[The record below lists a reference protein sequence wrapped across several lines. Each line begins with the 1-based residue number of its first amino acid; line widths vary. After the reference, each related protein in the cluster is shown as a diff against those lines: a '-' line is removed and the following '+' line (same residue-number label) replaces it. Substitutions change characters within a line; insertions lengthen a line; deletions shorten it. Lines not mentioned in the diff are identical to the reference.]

1 MKVRVFDCDH
11 EKDLEEAV
19 NSFISG
25 KEIVDIKY
33 QVSIGVCG
41 EEQLYCFSAMII
53 YIDKGWCILKKNS
66 FINGALIATIG
77 IVITKFLG
85 IIYVIPFY
93 AIIGESSIALYG
105 YAYTIYNLFLS
116 LSTVGI
122 PPAMSK
128 LISEYNTL
136 EYYST
141 KERAYKLGK
150 RLLIVLGIILFIIMF
165 LGAPLIANQIMGD
178 NTGGNSKESITFVI
192 RIISTAILIVP
203 YLSVTKGYLQGHK
216 FITPPS
222 ISQVLEQIVR
232 IAVILIGSYLCMRVF
247 KVGVVNAV
255 GVAVFGATIGALVA
269 LIYLLIKIHKNKKE
283 IITKAEAKEEEK
295 KITNKA
301 IIKKLLIYSVPF
313 ISFGLALSV
322 YDYIDMT
329 TIINTLAKIGFKTK
343 DAESIIGVIN
353 TTGNK
358 LNSVVLAISTG
369 LMTSLVPNITAS
381 FVKGDKKDVKK
392 KVEQSFL
399 MLLYVTMPMA
409 FGLSILAGPVFNA
422 FYGASAWGPK
432 VFCFTIFVA
441 LFRCMFTTSI
451 SIAQS
456 LNKFKNVF
464 LSIIAGIL
472 VKLILQVPMIYLFNK
487 IGLRPF
493 WGATFATLLG
503 LTTSVITN
511 LVVINKTVS
520 LDFKEYFKKMFKF
533 VYPLILMIITLNVM
547 KIFIPLNTT
556 GRLNSIVLIIIYG
569 LVGALIYFTL
579 TIKNGIFKEIF
590 GDKIFKKLRKV
601 KH

>member
-1 MKVRVFDCDH
+1 M
-11 EKDLEEAV
+11 
-19 NSFISG
+19 
-25 KEIVDIKY
+25 
-33 QVSIGVCG
+33 
-41 EEQLYCFSAMII
+41 
-53 YIDKGWCILKKNS
+53 KKNS
-66 FINGALIATIG
+66 FINGALVATIG

-93 AIIGESSIALYG
+93 AIIGESNIALYG

-150 RLLIVLGIILFIIMF
+150 RLLIILGIILFIFMF
-165 LGAPLIANQIMGD
+165 VGAPFIANQIMGD

-192 RIISTAILIVP
+192 RIISTAILVVP

-216 FITPPS
+216 FITPSS
-222 ISQVLEQIVR
+222 ISQIIEQVVR

-247 KVGVVNAV
+247 KVGVTNAI
-255 GVAVFGATIGALVA
+255 GIAVSGATVGAVIA
-269 LIYLLIKIHKNKKE
+269 LIYLLAKIKKNKKD
-283 IITKAEAKEEEK
+283 IIRTTKDEQIKNVEK
-295 KITNKA
+295 KITNNMV
-301 IIKKLLIYSVPF
+301 IKKLLIYSVPF

-329 TIINTLAKIGFKTK
+329 TIINTLTNLGFKTK
-343 DAESIIGVIN
+343 DAESVLGVIN

-381 FVKGDKKDVKK
+381 FVKGNKKDVKS
-392 KVEQSFL
+392 KVQQSFL

-409 FGLSILAGPVFNA
+409 VGLSILAKPVFYA
-422 FYGASAWGPK
+422 FYGSSNWGPK
-432 VFCFTIFVA
+432 VFCFTIFIA

-472 VKLILQVPMIYLFNK
+472 VKLILQIPLMYLFNNL
-487 IGLRPF
+487 GLYPF
-493 WGATFATLLG
+493 WGSTLATLMG
-503 LTTSVITN
+503 LTTSLLTN
-511 LVVINKTVS
+511 LIVVNKTVG

-533 VYPLILMIITLNVM
+533 IYPLFIMIVILMVV
-547 KIFIPLNTT
+547 KIFIPLNVSS
-556 GRLNSIVLIIIYG
+556 RFKSILLIVIYG
-569 LVGALIYFTL
+569 VIGAGTYFVL

-590 GDKIFKKLRKV
+590 GDKLFNKLQKI
-601 KH
+601 KNKI

>member
-1 MKVRVFDCDH
+1 M
-11 EKDLEEAV
+11 
-19 NSFISG
+19 
-25 KEIVDIKY
+25 
-33 QVSIGVCG
+33 
-41 EEQLYCFSAMII
+41 
-53 YIDKGWCILKKNS
+53 KKNS

-77 IVITKFLG
+77 IVATKFLG

-93 AIIGESSIALYG
+93 AIIGEENIALYG

-136 EYYST
+136 EYYNT

-150 RLLIVLGIILFIIMF
+150 RLLIILGIILFVLMF
-165 LGAPLIANQIMGD
+165 LGAQVIANQIMGD

-192 RIISTAILIVP
+192 RIISTAILVVP

-222 ISQVLEQIVR
+222 VSQVIEQVVR
-232 IAVILIGSYLCMRVF
+232 ISVILIGSYLCMRVF
-247 KVGVVNAV
+247 KVGVVNAI

-269 LIYLLIKIHKNKKE
+269 LFYLLIKMKKHKKE
-283 IITKAEAKEEEK
+283 LVITKEKKKEEE

-301 IIKKLLIYSVPF
+301 IVKKLLIYSIPF

-329 TIINTLAKIGFKTK
+329 TIISTLTKIGFKTK

-369 LMTSLVPNITAS
+369 LMTSLVPNITSS

-409 FGLSILAGPVFNA
+409 IGLSILAGPVFTA
-422 FYGASAWGPK
+422 FYGASTWGPR
-432 VFCFTIFVA
+432 VFCVTIFVA
-441 LFRCMFTTSI
+441 LFRCMFTTSV
-451 SIAQS
+451 SITQS

-464 LSIIAGIL
+464 ISIIIGIL
-472 VKLILQVPMIYLFNK
+472 VKLILQIPFIYLFNN
-487 IGLRPF
+487 IGLYPF
-493 WGATFATLLG
+493 WGATFATFLG
-503 LTTSVITN
+503 LTTSVISN
-511 LVVINKTVS
+511 LIVINKTVK
-520 LDFKEYFKKMFKF
+520 LDFKSFFLKMFKF
-533 VYPLILMIITLNVM
+533 IYPLTIMVIVLLLMRNILPFNLTSRFTSIITIMLYA
-547 KIFIPLNTT
+547 
-556 GRLNSIVLIIIYG
+556 IVGAIIYFS
-569 LVGALIYFTL
+569 I
-579 TIKNGIFKEIF
+579 TIKNGAFESIF
-590 GDKIFKKLRKV
+590 GNRLLRKL
-601 KH
+601 KIKK

>member
-1 MKVRVFDCDH
+1 M
-11 EKDLEEAV
+11 
-19 NSFISG
+19 
-25 KEIVDIKY
+25 
-33 QVSIGVCG
+33 
-41 EEQLYCFSAMII
+41 
-53 YIDKGWCILKKNS
+53 KKNS

-77 IVITKFLG
+77 IVATKFLG

-93 AIIGESSIALYG
+93 AIIGEENIALYG

-136 EYYST
+136 EYYNT

-150 RLLIVLGIILFIIMF
+150 RLLIILGIILFILMF
-165 LGAPLIANQIMGD
+165 LGAPVIANQIMGD

-192 RIISTAILIVP
+192 RIISTAILVVP

-222 ISQVLEQIVR
+222 VSQVIEQVVR
-232 IAVILIGSYLCMRVF
+232 ISVILIGSYLCMRVF
-247 KVGVVNAV
+247 KVGVVNAI

-269 LIYLLIKIHKNKKE
+269 LFYLLIKMKKHKKE
-283 IITKAEAKEEEK
+283 LVITKEKKKEEE

-301 IIKKLLIYSVPF
+301 IVKKLLIYSIPF

-329 TIINTLAKIGFKTK
+329 TIISTLTKIGFKTK
-343 DAESIIGVIN
+343 DAESIIGVVN

-369 LMTSLVPNITAS
+369 LMTSLVPNITSS

-409 FGLSILAGPVFNA
+409 IGLSILAGPVFTA
-422 FYGASAWGPK
+422 FYGASTWGPR
-432 VFCFTIFVA
+432 VFCVTIFVA
-441 LFRCMFTTSI
+441 LFRCMFTTSV
-451 SIAQS
+451 SITQS

-464 LSIIAGIL
+464 ISIIIGIL
-472 VKLILQVPMIYLFNK
+472 VKLILQIPFIYLFNN
-487 IGLRPF
+487 IGLYPF
-493 WGATFATLLG
+493 WGATFATFLG
-503 LTTSVITN
+503 LTTSVISN
-511 LVVINKTVS
+511 LIVINKTVK
-520 LDFKEYFKKMFKF
+520 LDFKSFFLKMFKF
-533 VYPLILMIITLNVM
+533 IYPLTIMVIVLLLMRNILPFNLTSRFTSIITIMLYA
-547 KIFIPLNTT
+547 
-556 GRLNSIVLIIIYG
+556 IVGAIIYFS
-569 LVGALIYFTL
+569 I
-579 TIKNGIFKEIF
+579 TIKNGAFESIF
-590 GDKIFKKLRKV
+590 GNRLLRKL
-601 KH
+601 KIKK

>member
-1 MKVRVFDCDH
+1 M
-11 EKDLEEAV
+11 
-19 NSFISG
+19 
-25 KEIVDIKY
+25 
-33 QVSIGVCG
+33 
-41 EEQLYCFSAMII
+41 
-53 YIDKGWCILKKNS
+53 KKNS

-77 IVITKFLG
+77 IVVTKFLG
-85 IIYVIPFY
+85 IIYIIPFY
-93 AIIGESSIALYG
+93 AIIGESNIALYG

-136 EYYST
+136 EYYDT

-150 RLLIVLGIILFIIMF
+150 KLLIVLGIVLFIIMF
-165 LGAPLIANQIMGD
+165 FGAPFIANQIMGN

-192 RIISTAILIVP
+192 RVISTAILVVP

-216 FITPPS
+216 FMLPS
-222 ISQVLEQIVR
+222 SVSQVLEQVVR
-232 IAVILIGSYLCMRVF
+232 IAVILIGSYLCMRVLNL
-247 KVGVVNAV
+247 GVTNAI
-255 GVAVFGATIGALVA
+255 GVAVFGATVGALVA
-269 LIYLLIKIHKNKKE
+269 LIYLLVKIKKNKKD
-283 IITKAEAKEEEK
+283 IVRITKDEKIKQEEK
-295 KITNKA
+295 KITNKF

-329 TIINTLAKIGFKTK
+329 TIIGTLTNLGFKTA
-343 DAESIIGVIN
+343 DAESVLGVIN

-392 KVEQSFL
+392 KVHQSFL

-409 FGLSILAGPVFNA
+409 VGLSILAKPVFYA
-422 FYGASAWGPK
+422 FYGASNWGPK
-432 VFCFTIFVA
+432 VFCFSIFVA

-464 LSIIAGIL
+464 LSIIIGIV
-472 VKLILQVPMIYLFNK
+472 VKLILQVPLMHLFDNV
-487 IGLRPF
+487 GLYPF
-493 WGATFATLLG
+493 WGATTATLIG
-503 LTTSVITN
+503 LTTSIITN
-511 LVVINKTVS
+511 LIVINKTIG
-520 LDFKEYFKKMFKF
+520 LDLKSYFKKMFKF
-533 VYPLILMIITLNVM
+533 IYPLVIMIIVLLIM
-547 KIFIPLNTT
+547 KNFILLDATSKFK
-556 GRLNSIVLIIIYG
+556 SIILILVYA
-569 LVGALIYFTL
+569 LVGAGIYFAL
-579 TIKNGIFKEIF
+579 TIKNGIFKDIF
-590 GDKIFKKLRKV
+590 GDKLLKKIK
-601 KH
+601 K

>member
-1 MKVRVFDCDH
+1 M
-11 EKDLEEAV
+11 
-19 NSFISG
+19 
-25 KEIVDIKY
+25 
-33 QVSIGVCG
+33 
-41 EEQLYCFSAMII
+41 
-53 YIDKGWCILKKNS
+53 KKNS

-93 AIIGESSIALYG
+93 AIIGEENIALYG

-136 EYYST
+136 KYYNT

-150 RLLIVLGIILFIIMF
+150 RLLIILGVVLFVLMF
-165 LGAPLIANQIMGD
+165 LGAPVIANQIMGD

-222 ISQVLEQIVR
+222 VSQVIEQIVR
-232 IAVILIGSYLCMRVF
+232 ISVILIGSYLCMRVF
-247 KVGVVNAV
+247 KVGVVNAI

-269 LIYLLIKIHKNKKE
+269 LIYLLIKMKKHKKE
-283 IITKAEAKEEEK
+283 LVITNEKKKEEER
-295 KITNKA
+295 ITNKA
-301 IIKKLLIYSVPF
+301 IIKKLLIYSIPF

-329 TIINTLAKIGFKTK
+329 TIINTLTKIGFKTK

-369 LMTSLVPNITAS
+369 LMTSLVPNITSS
-381 FVKGDKKDVKK
+381 FVKGDIKDVKK

-409 FGLSILAGPVFNA
+409 IGLSILAGPVFTA
-422 FYGASAWGPK
+422 FYGASTWGPR
-432 VFCFTIFVA
+432 VFCVTIFVA
-441 LFRCMFTTSI
+441 LFRCMFTTSV
-451 SIAQS
+451 SITQS

-464 LSIIAGIL
+464 ISIIIGIL
-472 VKLILQVPMIYLFNK
+472 VKLTLQVPFIYLFNN
-487 IGLRPF
+487 IGLYPF
-493 WGATFATLLG
+493 WGATFATFLG
-503 LTTSVITN
+503 LTTSVISN
-511 LVVINKTVS
+511 LIVINKTVN
-520 LDFKEYFKKMFKF
+520 LDFKSFFNKMFKF
-533 VYPLILMIITLNVM
+533 IYPLIIMIVVLLLMKNILPFNLINRFTSIITIMLYA
-547 KIFIPLNTT
+547 
-556 GRLNSIVLIIIYG
+556 IVGII
-569 LVGALIYFTL
+569 IYFTL
-579 TIKNGIFKEIF
+579 TIKNGAFECIF
-590 GDKIFKKLRKV
+590 GDKLLKKIKIKR
-601 KH
+601 

>member
-1 MKVRVFDCDH
+1 M
-11 EKDLEEAV
+11 
-19 NSFISG
+19 
-25 KEIVDIKY
+25 
-33 QVSIGVCG
+33 
-41 EEQLYCFSAMII
+41 
-53 YIDKGWCILKKNS
+53 KKNS

-77 IVITKFLG
+77 IVATKFLG

-93 AIIGESSIALYG
+93 AIIGEENIALYG

-136 EYYST
+136 EYYNT

-150 RLLIVLGIILFIIMF
+150 RLLIILGIILFILMF
-165 LGAPLIANQIMGD
+165 LGAPVIANQIMGD

-192 RIISTAILIVP
+192 RIISTAILVVP

-222 ISQVLEQIVR
+222 VSQVIEQVVR
-232 IAVILIGSYLCMRVF
+232 ISVILIGSYLCMRVF
-247 KVGVVNAV
+247 KVGVVNAI

-269 LIYLLIKIHKNKKE
+269 LFYLLIKMKKHKKE
-283 IITKAEAKEEEK
+283 LVITKEKKKEEE

-301 IIKKLLIYSVPF
+301 IVKKLLIYSIPF

-329 TIINTLAKIGFKTK
+329 TIISTLTKIGFKTK

-369 LMTSLVPNITAS
+369 LMTSLVPNITSS

-409 FGLSILAGPVFNA
+409 IGLSILAGPVFTA
-422 FYGASAWGPK
+422 FYGASTWGPR
-432 VFCFTIFVA
+432 VFCVTIFVA
-441 LFRCMFTTSI
+441 LFRCMFTTSV
-451 SIAQS
+451 SITQS

-464 LSIIAGIL
+464 ISIIIGIL
-472 VKLILQVPMIYLFNK
+472 VKLILQIPFIYLFNN
-487 IGLRPF
+487 IGLYPF
-493 WGATFATLLG
+493 WGATFATFLG
-503 LTTSVITN
+503 LTTSVISN
-511 LVVINKTVS
+511 LIVINKTVK
-520 LDFKEYFKKMFKF
+520 LDFKSFFLKMFKF
-533 VYPLILMIITLNVM
+533 LYPLTIMVIVLLLMRNILPFNLTSRFTSIITIMLYA
-547 KIFIPLNTT
+547 
-556 GRLNSIVLIIIYG
+556 IVGAIIYFS
-569 LVGALIYFTL
+569 I
-579 TIKNGIFKEIF
+579 TIKNGAFESIF
-590 GDKIFKKLRKV
+590 GNRLLRKL
-601 KH
+601 KIKK

>member
-1 MKVRVFDCDH
+1 M
-11 EKDLEEAV
+11 
-19 NSFISG
+19 
-25 KEIVDIKY
+25 
-33 QVSIGVCG
+33 
-41 EEQLYCFSAMII
+41 
-53 YIDKGWCILKKNS
+53 KKNS

-93 AIIGESSIALYG
+93 AIIGEANIALYG

-136 EYYST
+136 GYYNT

-150 RLLIVLGIILFIIMF
+150 RLLMVMGIILFIVMF
-165 LGAPLIANQIMGD
+165 VGAPFIAHQIMGN

-192 RIISTAILIVP
+192 RVISTAILIVP
-203 YLSVTKGYLQGHK
+203 ILSVTKGYLQGHK
-216 FITPPS
+216 FMTPS
-222 ISQVLEQIVR
+222 SVSQVIEQVVR

-247 KVGVVNAV
+247 NVGVTNAI
-255 GVAVFGATIGALVA
+255 GVAVFGATVGAIVA
-269 LIYLLIKIHKNKKE
+269 LSYLLIKIKKNKKDIIKVTKDEE
-283 IITKAEAKEEEK
+283 IRKEEK
-295 KITNKA
+295 KISNKT

-329 TIINTLAKIGFKTK
+329 TIIGTLTDLGFKTK
-343 DAESIIGVIN
+343 DAESVLGVIN

-392 KVEQSFL
+392 KVSQSFL

-409 FGLSILAGPVFNA
+409 VGLSILAGPVFNA
-422 FYGASAWGPK
+422 FYGASTWGPK
-432 VFCFTIFVA
+432 VFCFTIFIA

-464 LSIIAGIL
+464 VSIIIGIL
-472 VKLILQVPMIYLFNK
+472 VKLVLQIPMMHLFNAL
-487 IGLRPF
+487 GLYPF
-493 WGATFATLLG
+493 WGSTLATLIG
-503 LTTSVITN
+503 LSTSVITN
-511 LVVINKTVS
+511 LVVINKTVG

-533 VYPLILMIITLNVM
+533 VYPLIIMIVVLILMKL
-547 KIFIPLNTT
+547 FIPLNITT
-556 GRLNSIVLIIIYG
+556 KLKSIILIAVYG
-569 LVGALIYFTL
+569 IVGALIYFGL

-590 GDKIFKKLRKV
+590 GDKLFKKLKRV
-601 KH
+601 K

>member
-1 MKVRVFDCDH
+1 M
-11 EKDLEEAV
+11 
-19 NSFISG
+19 
-25 KEIVDIKY
+25 
-33 QVSIGVCG
+33 
-41 EEQLYCFSAMII
+41 
-53 YIDKGWCILKKNS
+53 KKNS

-77 IVITKFLG
+77 IVTTKFLG

-93 AIIGESSIALYG
+93 AIIGEANIALYG

-136 EYYST
+136 GYYNT
-141 KERAYKLGK
+141 KEKAYKLGK
-150 RLLIVLGIILFIIMF
+150 RLLMVMGIILFVVMF
-165 LGAPLIANQIMGD
+165 VGAPFIAHQIMGN

-192 RIISTAILIVP
+192 RVISTAILVVP
-203 YLSVTKGYLQGHK
+203 LLSVTKGYLQGHK
-216 FITPPS
+216 FMTPS
-222 ISQVLEQIVR
+222 SVSQVIEQVVR

-247 KVGVVNAV
+247 NVGVTNAI
-255 GVAVFGATIGALVA
+255 GVAVFGATVGAIVA
-269 LIYLLIKIHKNKKE
+269 LSYLLIKIKKNKKD
-283 IITKAEAKEEEK
+283 IIKVTKDEKIKKEEK
-295 KITNKA
+295 KISNKA

-329 TIINTLAKIGFKTK
+329 TIIGTLTDLGFKTK
-343 DAESIIGVIN
+343 DAESVLGVIN

-392 KVEQSFL
+392 KVNQSFL

-409 FGLSILAGPVFNA
+409 VGLSILSGPVFNA
-422 FYGASAWGPK
+422 FYGASTWGPK
-432 VFCFTIFVA
+432 VFCFTIFIA

-472 VKLILQVPMIYLFNK
+472 VKLVLQIPMMHLFNA
-487 IGLRPF
+487 IGLYPF
-493 WGATFATLLG
+493 WGSTLATLIG
-503 LTTSVITN
+503 LSTSVITN
-511 LVVINKTVS
+511 LVVINKTVG

-533 VYPLILMIITLNVM
+533 VYPLVIMIVILIIM
-547 KIFIPLNTT
+547 KLFIPLNVTT
-556 GRLNSIVLIIIYG
+556 KFKSIVLIAIYG
-569 LVGALIYFTL
+569 VIGALIYFGL

-590 GDKIFKKLRKV
+590 GDKLLRKLKRV
-601 KH
+601 K

>member
-1 MKVRVFDCDH
+1 M
-11 EKDLEEAV
+11 
-19 NSFISG
+19 
-25 KEIVDIKY
+25 
-33 QVSIGVCG
+33 
-41 EEQLYCFSAMII
+41 
-53 YIDKGWCILKKNS
+53 KKNS

-93 AIIGESSIALYG
+93 AIIGEENIALYG

-136 EYYST
+136 KYYNT

-150 RLLIVLGIILFIIMF
+150 RLLIILGVVLFVLMF
-165 LGAPLIANQIMGD
+165 LGAPVIANQIMGD

-222 ISQVLEQIVR
+222 VSQVIEQIVR
-232 IAVILIGSYLCMRVF
+232 ISVILIGSYLCMRVF
-247 KVGVVNAV
+247 KVGVVNAI

-269 LIYLLIKIHKNKKE
+269 LIYLLIKMKKHKKE
-283 IITKAEAKEEEK
+283 LVITNEKKKEEE

-301 IIKKLLIYSVPF
+301 IIKKLLIYSIPF

-329 TIINTLAKIGFKTK
+329 TIINTLTKIGFKTK

-369 LMTSLVPNITAS
+369 LMTSLVPNITSS
-381 FVKGDKKDVKK
+381 FVKVDIKDVKK

-409 FGLSILAGPVFNA
+409 IGLSILAGPVFTA
-422 FYGASAWGPK
+422 FYGASTWGPR
-432 VFCFTIFVA
+432 VFCVTIFVA
-441 LFRCMFTTSI
+441 LFRCMFTTSV
-451 SIAQS
+451 SITQS

-464 LSIIAGIL
+464 ISIIIGIL
-472 VKLILQVPMIYLFNK
+472 VKLTLQVPFIYLFNN
-487 IGLRPF
+487 IGLYPF
-493 WGATFATLLG
+493 WGATFATFLG
-503 LTTSVITN
+503 LTTSVISN
-511 LVVINKTVS
+511 LIVINKTAN
-520 LDFKEYFKKMFKF
+520 LDFKSFFNKMFNF
-533 VYPLILMIITLNVM
+533 IYPLIIMIIVLLLM
-547 KIFIPLNTT
+547 KNILPFNLINRFT
-556 GRLNSIVLIIIYG
+556 SIITIMLYAIIGII
-569 LVGALIYFTL
+569 IYFTL
-579 TIKNGIFKEIF
+579 TIKNGAFECIF
-590 GDKIFKKLRKV
+590 GDKLLKKIKIKR
-601 KH
+601 

>member
-1 MKVRVFDCDH
+1 M
-11 EKDLEEAV
+11 
-19 NSFISG
+19 
-25 KEIVDIKY
+25 
-33 QVSIGVCG
+33 
-41 EEQLYCFSAMII
+41 
-53 YIDKGWCILKKNS
+53 KKNS

-77 IVITKFLG
+77 IVATKFLG

-93 AIIGESSIALYG
+93 AIIGEENIALYG

-136 EYYST
+136 KYYNT

-150 RLLIVLGIILFIIMF
+150 RLLIILGIILFILMF
-165 LGAPLIANQIMGD
+165 LGAPVIANQIMGD

-192 RIISTAILIVP
+192 RIISTAILVVP

-222 ISQVLEQIVR
+222 VSQVIEQVVR
-232 IAVILIGSYLCMRVF
+232 ISVILIGSYLCMRVF
-247 KVGVVNAV
+247 KVGVVNAI

-269 LIYLLIKIHKNKKE
+269 LFYLIIKMKKHKKE
-283 IITKAEAKEEEK
+283 LVITNEKKKEEE

-301 IIKKLLIYSVPF
+301 IVKKLLIYSIPF

-329 TIINTLAKIGFKTK
+329 TIISTLTKIGFKTK

-369 LMTSLVPNITAS
+369 LMTSLVPNITSS

-409 FGLSILAGPVFNA
+409 IGLSILAGPVFTA
-422 FYGASAWGPK
+422 FYGASTWGPR
-432 VFCFTIFVA
+432 VFCVTIFVA
-441 LFRCMFTTSI
+441 LFRCMFTTSV
-451 SIAQS
+451 SITQS

-464 LSIIAGIL
+464 ISIIIGIL
-472 VKLILQVPMIYLFNK
+472 VKLILQIPFIYLFNN
-487 IGLRPF
+487 IGLYPF
-493 WGATFATLLG
+493 WGATFATFLG
-503 LTTSVITN
+503 LTTSVISN
-511 LVVINKTVS
+511 LIVINKTVK
-520 LDFKEYFKKMFKF
+520 LDFKSFFLKMFKF
-533 VYPLILMIITLNVM
+533 IYPLTIMVIVLLLMRNILPFNLTSRFTSIITIMLYA
-547 KIFIPLNTT
+547 
-556 GRLNSIVLIIIYG
+556 IVGAIIYFS
-569 LVGALIYFTL
+569 I
-579 TIKNGIFKEIF
+579 TIKNGAFESIF
-590 GDKIFKKLRKV
+590 GNRLLRKL
-601 KH
+601 KIKK

>member
-1 MKVRVFDCDH
+1 M
-11 EKDLEEAV
+11 
-19 NSFISG
+19 
-25 KEIVDIKY
+25 
-33 QVSIGVCG
+33 
-41 EEQLYCFSAMII
+41 
-53 YIDKGWCILKKNS
+53 KKNS

-93 AIIGESSIALYG
+93 AIIGEENIALYG

-136 EYYST
+136 KYYNT

-150 RLLIVLGIILFIIMF
+150 RLLIILGVVLFVLMF

-222 ISQVLEQIVR
+222 VSQVIEQIVR
-232 IAVILIGSYLCMRVF
+232 ISVILIGSYLCMRVF
-247 KVGVVNAV
+247 KVGVVNAI

-269 LIYLLIKIHKNKKE
+269 LIYLLIKMKKHKKE
-283 IITKAEAKEEEK
+283 LVITNEKKKEEE

-301 IIKKLLIYSVPF
+301 IIKKLLIYSIPF

-329 TIINTLAKIGFKTK
+329 TIINTLTKIGFKTK

-369 LMTSLVPNITAS
+369 LMTSLVPNITSS
-381 FVKGDKKDVKK
+381 FVKGDIKDVKK

-409 FGLSILAGPVFNA
+409 IGLSILAGPVFNA
-422 FYGASAWGPK
+422 FYGASTWGPR
-432 VFCFTIFVA
+432 VFCVTIFVA
-441 LFRCMFTTSI
+441 LFRCMFTTSV
-451 SIAQS
+451 SITQS

-464 LSIIAGIL
+464 ISIIIGIL
-472 VKLILQVPMIYLFNK
+472 VKLTLQVPFIYLFNN
-487 IGLRPF
+487 IGLYPF
-493 WGATFATLLG
+493 WGATFATFLG
-503 LTTSVITN
+503 LTTSVISN
-511 LVVINKTVS
+511 LIVINKTVN
-520 LDFKEYFKKMFKF
+520 LDFKSFFNKMFKF
-533 VYPLILMIITLNVM
+533 IYPLIIMIIVLLLM
-547 KIFIPLNTT
+547 KNILPFNLINRFT
-556 GRLNSIVLIIIYG
+556 SIITIMLYAIVGII
-569 LVGALIYFTL
+569 IYFTL
-579 TIKNGIFKEIF
+579 TIKNGAFECIF
-590 GDKIFKKLRKV
+590 GDKLLKKIKIKR
-601 KH
+601 

>member
-1 MKVRVFDCDH
+1 M
-11 EKDLEEAV
+11 
-19 NSFISG
+19 
-25 KEIVDIKY
+25 
-33 QVSIGVCG
+33 
-41 EEQLYCFSAMII
+41 
-53 YIDKGWCILKKNS
+53 KKNS

-77 IVITKFLG
+77 IVATKFLG

-93 AIIGESSIALYG
+93 AIIGEENIALYG

-136 EYYST
+136 EYYNT

-150 RLLIVLGIILFIIMF
+150 RLLIILGIILFILMF
-165 LGAPLIANQIMGD
+165 LGAPVIANQIMGD

-192 RIISTAILIVP
+192 RIISTAILVVP

-222 ISQVLEQIVR
+222 VSQVIEQVVR
-232 IAVILIGSYLCMRVF
+232 ISVILIGSYLCMRVF
-247 KVGVVNAV
+247 KVGVVNAI

-269 LIYLLIKIHKNKKE
+269 LFYLLIKMKKHKKE
-283 IITKAEAKEEEK
+283 LVITKEKKKEEE

-301 IIKKLLIYSVPF
+301 IVKKLLIYSIPF

-329 TIINTLAKIGFKTK
+329 TIISTLTKIGFKTK

-369 LMTSLVPNITAS
+369 LMTSLVPNITSS

-409 FGLSILAGPVFNA
+409 IGLSILAGPVFTA
-422 FYGASAWGPK
+422 FYGASTWGPR
-432 VFCFTIFVA
+432 VFCVTIFVA
-441 LFRCMFTTSI
+441 LFRCMFTTSV
-451 SIAQS
+451 SITQS

-464 LSIIAGIL
+464 ISIIIGIL
-472 VKLILQVPMIYLFNK
+472 VKLILQIPFIYLFNN
-487 IGLRPF
+487 IGLYPF
-493 WGATFATLLG
+493 WGATFATFLG
-503 LTTSVITN
+503 LTTSVISN
-511 LVVINKTVS
+511 LIVINKTVK
-520 LDFKEYFKKMFKF
+520 LDFKSFFLKMLKF
-533 VYPLILMIITLNVM
+533 IYPLTIMVIVLLLMRNILPFNLTSRFTSIITIMLYA
-547 KIFIPLNTT
+547 
-556 GRLNSIVLIIIYG
+556 IVGAIIYFS
-569 LVGALIYFTL
+569 I
-579 TIKNGIFKEIF
+579 TIKNGAFESIF
-590 GDKIFKKLRKV
+590 GNRLLRKL
-601 KH
+601 KIKK

>member
-1 MKVRVFDCDH
+1 M
-11 EKDLEEAV
+11 
-19 NSFISG
+19 
-25 KEIVDIKY
+25 
-33 QVSIGVCG
+33 
-41 EEQLYCFSAMII
+41 
-53 YIDKGWCILKKNS
+53 KKNS

-77 IVITKFLG
+77 IVVTKFLG
-85 IIYVIPFY
+85 IIYIIPFY
-93 AIIGESSIALYG
+93 AIIGESNIALYG

-136 EYYST
+136 EYYDT

-150 RLLIVLGIILFIIMF
+150 RLLIILGIVLFIIMF
-165 LGAPLIANQIMGD
+165 FGAPFIANQIMGD

-192 RIISTAILIVP
+192 RVISTAILVVP

-216 FITPPS
+216 FMLPS
-222 ISQVLEQIVR
+222 SVSQVLEQVVR
-232 IAVILIGSYLCMRVF
+232 IAVILIGSYLCMRVLNL
-247 KVGVVNAV
+247 GVTNAI
-255 GVAVFGATIGALVA
+255 GVAVFGATVGALVA
-269 LIYLLIKIHKNKKE
+269 LIYLLVKIKNNKKD
-283 IITKAEAKEEEK
+283 IVRITKDEKIKQEEK
-295 KITNKA
+295 KITNKF

-329 TIINTLAKIGFKTK
+329 TIIGTLTNLGFKTA
-343 DAESIIGVIN
+343 DAESVLGVIN

-392 KVEQSFL
+392 KVHQSFL

-409 FGLSILAGPVFNA
+409 VGLSILAKPVFYA
-422 FYGASAWGPK
+422 FYGASNWGPK
-432 VFCFTIFVA
+432 VFCFSIFVA

-464 LSIIAGIL
+464 LSIIIGIV
-472 VKLILQVPMIYLFNK
+472 VKLILQVPLMHLFNN
-487 IGLRPF
+487 IGLYPF
-493 WGATFATLLG
+493 WGATTATLIG
-503 LTTSVITN
+503 LATSIITN
-511 LVVINKTVS
+511 LIVINKTIG
-520 LDFKEYFKKMFKF
+520 LDLKLYFKKMFKF
-533 VYPLILMIITLNVM
+533 VYPLIIMIIVLLIMKNFISLDVTSKFSSITL
-547 KIFIPLNTT
+547 IA
-556 GRLNSIVLIIIYG
+556 IYA
-569 LVGALIYFTL
+569 LVGAGIYFAL
-579 TIKNGIFKEIF
+579 TIKNGIFKDIF
-590 GDKIFKKLRKV
+590 GEKLFKKLK
-601 KH
+601 K

>member
-1 MKVRVFDCDH
+1 M
-11 EKDLEEAV
+11 
-19 NSFISG
+19 
-25 KEIVDIKY
+25 
-33 QVSIGVCG
+33 
-41 EEQLYCFSAMII
+41 
-53 YIDKGWCILKKNS
+53 KKNS

-93 AIIGESSIALYG
+93 AIIGEANIALYG

-136 EYYST
+136 GYYNT

-150 RLLIVLGIILFIIMF
+150 RLLMVMGIILFIVMF
-165 LGAPLIANQIMGD
+165 LGAPFIAHQIMGN

-192 RIISTAILIVP
+192 RVISTAILIVP
-203 YLSVTKGYLQGHK
+203 ILSVTKGYLQGHK
-216 FITPPS
+216 FMTPS
-222 ISQVLEQIVR
+222 SVSQVIEQVVR

-247 KVGVVNAV
+247 NVGVTNAI
-255 GVAVFGATIGALVA
+255 GVAVFGATVGAIVA
-269 LIYLLIKIHKNKKE
+269 LSYLLIKMKKNKKDIIKVTKDEE
-283 IITKAEAKEEEK
+283 IRKEEK
-295 KITNKA
+295 KISNKT

-329 TIINTLAKIGFKTK
+329 TIIGTLTDLGFKTK
-343 DAESIIGVIN
+343 DAESVLGVIN

-392 KVEQSFL
+392 KVSQSFL

-409 FGLSILAGPVFNA
+409 VGLSILAGPVFNA
-422 FYGASAWGPK
+422 FYGASTWEPK
-432 VFCFTIFVA
+432 VFCFTIFIA

-464 LSIIAGIL
+464 VSIIIGIL
-472 VKLILQVPMIYLFNK
+472 VKLVLQIPMMHLFNAL
-487 IGLRPF
+487 GLYPF
-493 WGATFATLLG
+493 WGSTLATLIG
-503 LTTSVITN
+503 LSTSVITN
-511 LVVINKTVS
+511 LVVINKTVG

-533 VYPLILMIITLNVM
+533 VYPLIIMIVVLILMKL
-547 KIFIPLNTT
+547 FIPLNITT
-556 GRLNSIVLIIIYG
+556 KLKSIILIAVYG
-569 LVGALIYFTL
+569 IVGALIYFGL

-590 GDKIFKKLRKV
+590 GDKLFKKLKRV
-601 KH
+601 K

>member
-1 MKVRVFDCDH
+1 M
-11 EKDLEEAV
+11 
-19 NSFISG
+19 
-25 KEIVDIKY
+25 
-33 QVSIGVCG
+33 
-41 EEQLYCFSAMII
+41 
-53 YIDKGWCILKKNS
+53 KKNS

-77 IVITKFLG
+77 IVATKFLG

-93 AIIGESSIALYG
+93 AIIGEENIALYG

-136 EYYST
+136 EYYNT

-150 RLLIVLGIILFIIMF
+150 RLLIILGIILFILMF
-165 LGAPLIANQIMGD
+165 LGAPVIANQIMGD

-192 RIISTAILIVP
+192 RIISTAILVVP

-222 ISQVLEQIVR
+222 VSQVIEQVVR
-232 IAVILIGSYLCMRVF
+232 ISVILIGSYLCMRVF
-247 KVGVVNAV
+247 KVGVVNAI

-269 LIYLLIKIHKNKKE
+269 LLYLLIKMKKHKKE
-283 IITKAEAKEEEK
+283 LVITKEKKKEEE

-301 IIKKLLIYSVPF
+301 IVKKLLIYSIPF

-329 TIINTLAKIGFKTK
+329 TIISTLTKIGFKTK

-369 LMTSLVPNITAS
+369 LMTSLVPNITSS

-409 FGLSILAGPVFNA
+409 IGLSILAGPVFTA
-422 FYGASAWGPK
+422 FYGASTWGPR
-432 VFCFTIFVA
+432 VFCVTIFVA
-441 LFRCMFTTSI
+441 LFRCMFTTSV
-451 SIAQS
+451 SITQS

-464 LSIIAGIL
+464 ISIIIGIL
-472 VKLILQVPMIYLFNK
+472 VKLILQIPFIYLFNN
-487 IGLRPF
+487 IGLYPF
-493 WGATFATLLG
+493 WGATFATFLG
-503 LTTSVITN
+503 LTTSVISN
-511 LVVINKTVS
+511 LIVINKTVK
-520 LDFKEYFKKMFKF
+520 LDFKSFFLKMLKF
-533 VYPLILMIITLNVM
+533 IYPLTIMVIVLLLMRNILPFNLTSRFTSIITIMLYA
-547 KIFIPLNTT
+547 
-556 GRLNSIVLIIIYG
+556 IVGAIIYFS
-569 LVGALIYFTL
+569 I
-579 TIKNGIFKEIF
+579 TIKNGAFESIF
-590 GDKIFKKLRKV
+590 GNRLLRKL
-601 KH
+601 KIKK

>member
-1 MKVRVFDCDH
+1 M
-11 EKDLEEAV
+11 
-19 NSFISG
+19 
-25 KEIVDIKY
+25 
-33 QVSIGVCG
+33 
-41 EEQLYCFSAMII
+41 
-53 YIDKGWCILKKNS
+53 KKNS

-77 IVITKFLG
+77 IVATKFLG

-93 AIIGESSIALYG
+93 AIIGEENIALYG

-136 EYYST
+136 EYYNT

-150 RLLIVLGIILFIIMF
+150 RLLIILGIILFILMF
-165 LGAPLIANQIMGD
+165 LGAPVIANQIMGD

-192 RIISTAILIVP
+192 RIISTAILVVP

-222 ISQVLEQIVR
+222 VSQVIEQVVR
-232 IAVILIGSYLCMRVF
+232 ISVILIGSYLCMRVF
-247 KVGVVNAV
+247 KVGVVNAI

-269 LIYLLIKIHKNKKE
+269 LFYLLIKMKKHKKE
-283 IITKAEAKEEEK
+283 LVITNEKKKEEE

-301 IIKKLLIYSVPF
+301 IIKKLLIYSIPF

-329 TIINTLAKIGFKTK
+329 TIISTLTKIGFKTK

-369 LMTSLVPNITAS
+369 LMTSLVPNITSS

-409 FGLSILAGPVFNA
+409 IGLSILAGPVFTA
-422 FYGASAWGPK
+422 FYGASTWGPR
-432 VFCFTIFVA
+432 VFCVTIFVA
-441 LFRCMFTTSI
+441 LFRCMFTTSV
-451 SIAQS
+451 SITQS

-464 LSIIAGIL
+464 ISIIIGIL
-472 VKLILQVPMIYLFNK
+472 VKLILQIPFIYLFNN
-487 IGLRPF
+487 IGLYPF
-493 WGATFATLLG
+493 WGATFATFLG
-503 LTTSVITN
+503 LTTSVISN
-511 LVVINKTVS
+511 LIVINKTVK
-520 LDFKEYFKKMFKF
+520 LDFKSFFLKMFKF
-533 VYPLILMIITLNVM
+533 IYPLTIMVIVLLLMRNILPFNLTNRFTSIITIMLYA
-547 KIFIPLNTT
+547 
-556 GRLNSIVLIIIYG
+556 IVGAIIYFS
-569 LVGALIYFTL
+569 I
-579 TIKNGIFKEIF
+579 TIKNGAFESIF
-590 GDKIFKKLRKV
+590 GNRLLRKL
-601 KH
+601 KIKK